1 MEKTK
6 KIIKIN
12 VICILI
18 LFFTLITL
26 FRFGNTVKAETVST
40 DNNDNITTRGVY
52 TKLSLEFNSKNGI
65 VSATVKNEFTLGYS
79 TIQVIVEIYSSDK
92 LMSST
97 EDMTLESRNT
107 TTDLD
112 IYKTITTSCPVGGE
126 QKYWCA
132 VMEYKQ
138 DSKDWVRKTTSV
150 VLLDKNGNKIS

>member
-12 VICILI
+12 VLI
-18 LFFTLITL
+18 VLLLIITIMTM
-26 FRFGNTVKAETVST
+26 FGRPNTVKAETST
-40 DNNDNITTRGVY
+40 ADNDNITTRGIY
-52 TKLSLEFNSKNGI
+52 TKLSLEFNSNNGI

-79 TIQVIVEIYSSDK
+79 TIQVIVEIYSSYE
-92 LMSST
+92 LVTST
-97 EDMTLESRNT
+97 DDMTLESRNT

-112 IYKTITTSCPVGGE
+112 IYKTITTSCSVGGE

-138 DSKDWVRKTTSV
+138 DSQDWVRKTTSM
-150 VLLDKNGNKIS
+150 VLLDKNGNKVS